1 MGQRYYYLPREIQH
15 EDLILGEDV
24 VSKFGFALEI
34 EMYHETQKGWTA
46 DTSIM
51 SKFGLQISNEMV
63 FVVSKTAWDAE
74 IGSYSNVHTMKTDGM
89 RPQEG
94 DLIYEPVTKSL
105 LEIKYVKD
113 TNSDFFQLG
122 RVYQYQLTCEFFLY
136 ASEKIATGITD
147 IDAFVRDSADLL
159 ENQIQTEAAEN
170 MISEDI
176 GYLVLDIVDVPTLA
190 DRKYGTDFS
199 TESADISVSIKNPFE

>member
-1 MGQRYYYLPREIQH
+1 
-15 EDLILGEDV
+15 
-24 VSKFGFALEI
+24 
-34 EMYHETQKGWTA
+34 
-46 DTSIM
+46 M
-51 SKFGLQISNEMV
+51 SKFGLQITNEIV
-63 FVVSKTAWDAE
+63 FVLSKTSWDAQ
-74 IGSYSNVHTMKTDGM
+74 IVSYPNISSMKTNGM

-136 ASEKIATGITD
+136 SSEKIETGITD
-147 IDAFVRDSADLL
+147 LDAFVRDSEDLL

-170 MISEDI
+170 MVSEDN
-176 GYLVLDIVDVPTLA
+176 GYLILDIIDVPTLA

-199 TESADISVSIKNPFE
+199 TESTNISVSIKNPFE